1 MTEERWRKVE
11 ELFNRALEVP
21 AAERSAW
28 VNEACAGDLELRAEV
43 VSLLANDLTATSP
56 LGKQVAEAVVAFS
69 DRPVARYA
77 GPYELIGEIGRGGMG
92 TVYKA
97 RRADQ
102 AYDAIV
108 AVKLVRPGMDTDF
121 VLSRFRRERQTLAR
135 LTHPNIARLLD
146 GGNTSDG
153 VPYIV
158 MEYIDGVRVTEYCE
172 REQLT
177 LTQRL
182 GLFLPVC
189 LAVDYAHRN
198 FVVHRDIKPG
208 NILVDA
214 MGTPKL
220 LDFGICKLLHANPL
234 EDAEAMTRE
243 MNMMTPDYAS
253 PEQILGESI
262 SARSDV
268 YSLGAVLYE
277 LMTGRRPHRFEK
289 LTPMAIEAEIC
300 RGKIVL
306 PSETGQ
312 GSAARQLRG
321 DLDNIVL
328 RALEKDPERRYDSAA
343 ALAQDIQRYLDH
355 EPVSARPA
363 TAWYRTRKFLFRHKL
378 LAGAVG
384 AVMLASLI
392 GTVVSV
398 RQARR
403 AESRERQVRSMA
415 RTFLYDVHD
424 SIRDL
429 PGATAARQKVVTTA
443 VGYLDALAAEGA
455 KEPELLRELASGY
468 QRIADIQGSDARGA
482 HLGDAK
488 ASLASYEKA
497 GRFWDQLLVRQPQ
510 DLSAAIGRL
519 TALRRSGDLLTR
531 LTGTREALTLYDQA
545 EQSGRAWLK
554 IHPHDK
560 ELRGMMVA
568 ILSASARRSR
578 EVSDLTRSL
587 TTGREALALAEE
599 LNRDFPRDFEILS
612 SVSSGEAA
620 VGMTLARLGNL
631 GEAMP
636 LYRRAV
642 ARNEELLAAQP
653 TSVAARRTLM
663 ISYSHLG
670 DTLGHPELPNLGD
683 PAGAEAVYAKMA
695 GIGRGLYE
703 NDAKD
708 ARAAS
713 DYAIALMRW
722 AAVTP
727 APALREERLQRSLG
741 LIRGLLAAKPD
752 NQTLIMYEAMVEQQ
766 LGNLRESA
774 GRRGE
779 ALMYWRRALD
789 TAKPHVGKGVTAM
802 ARSVVHLARQL
813 AAIEPDR
820 AAGAA
825 AAALALSV
833 AEKAAGQAKDPTD
846 VPARVLLPR
855 AYAANARFHARW
867 GDAAQAAQWCTRAI
881 EAWRALAPHSGFLDQ
896 DRREWKEMESWQP

>member
-1 MTEERWRKVE
+1 MNGERWRQVE
-11 ELFNRALEVP
+11 DLFNRALEIP
-21 AAERSAW
+21 LAERAAW

-56 LGKQVAEAVVAFS
+56 LGKHVADAVVEFS

-92 TVYKA
+92 TVYQA

-146 GGNTSDG
+146 GGNTADG

-158 MEYIDGVRVTEYCE
+158 MEYIDGVRITEYCQRE
-172 REQLT
+172 RFT
-177 LTQRL
+177 LAQRL

-208 NILVDA
+208 NILVDST
-214 MGTPKL
+214 GTPKL

-243 MNMMTPDYAS
+243 MNMVTPDYAS
-253 PEQILGESI
+253 PEQIQGEAI

-277 LMTGRRPHRFEK
+277 LLTGRRPHRFDK
-289 LTPMAIEAEIC
+289 LTPVAIEAAIC
-300 RGKIVL
+300 RSTIMT
-306 PSETGQ
+306 PSEAAPEA
-312 GSAARQLRG
+312 AARALRG

-328 RALEKDPERRYDSAA
+328 RALEKDPERRYESAA
-343 ALAQDIQRYLDH
+343 ALAQDLQRYLDH
-355 EPVSARPA
+355 VPVAARPA
-363 TAWYRTRKFLFRHKL
+363 TAWYRMGKFLTRHKL
-378 LAGAVG
+378 LVASVG
-384 AVMLASLI
+384 AVLAASMI

-403 AESRERQVRSMA
+403 AESRERQVRSLA

-429 PGATAARQKVVTTA
+429 PGATATRQKVVTTA
-443 VGYLDALAAEGA
+443 VSYLDALAAEGA
-455 KEPELLRELASGY
+455 RDPELLRELASGY
-468 QRIADIQGSDARGA
+468 QRIADLQGSDAVA
-482 HLGDAK
+482 HLGDAR

-497 GRFWDQLLVRQPQ
+497 VLYWDRLLAQQPR
-510 DLSAAIGRL
+510 DLPAVIGKL
-519 TALRRSGDLLTR
+519 TSLRRSGDLLTR
-531 LTGTREALTLYDQA
+531 LTGTREALAVYGQA
-545 EQSGRAWLK
+545 EKAGREWLK
-554 IHPHDK
+554 VHPRDK
-560 ELRGMMVA
+560 ELRGMMVE
-568 ILSASARRSR
+568 ILAASARRSR
-578 EVSDLTRSL
+578 EVSDLTKSL
-587 TTGREALALAEE
+587 ATGKDALAIAEE
-599 LNRDFPRDFEILS
+599 LSRDFPQDREILS
-612 SVSSGEAA
+612 SVSSSEAA

-631 GEAMP
+631 SEAMP

-642 ARNEELLAAQP
+642 ARNEQLLVAQP
-653 TSVAARRTLM
+653 ASVGARRILM

-670 DTLGHPELPNLGD
+670 DTLGHPDLPNLGD
-683 PAGAEAVYAKMA
+683 PVGAEAVYAKMA
-695 GIGRGLYE
+695 ELGRTLYE

-727 APALREERLQRSLG
+727 APDLREERLQRSLG

-752 NQTLIMYEAMVEQQ
+752 NLTLIMYEAMVEQQ
-766 LGNLRESA
+766 MGTLRESA
-774 GRRGE
+774 GRPGE
-779 ALMYWRRALD
+779 ALLHWRRSLE
-789 TAKPHVGKGVTAM
+789 TARPYVGKGVTAM
-802 ARSVVHLARQL
+802 ARVVINVARFLAPR
-813 AAIEPDR
+813 EPDR
-820 AAGAA
+820 AAGLAV
-825 AAALALSV
+825 AALALSV
-833 AEKAAGQAKDPTD
+833 AEKSAGQAKDATD

-855 AYAANARFHARW
+855 AYSAYARFHARW
-867 GDAAQAAQWCTRAI
+867 GEAAQAAQWRTRAI
-881 EAWRALAPHSGFLDQ
+881 DAWRALSPHSGFVDQ
-896 DRREWKEMESWQP
+896 DRRDLKEMELWKP

>member
-1 MTEERWRKVE
+1 MNEDRWRRVE
-11 ELFNRALEVP
+11 DLFNRALEVP
-21 AAERSAW
+21 IAERGAW

-56 LGKQVAEAVVAFS
+56 LGRQVAEALADFS
-69 DRPVARYA
+69 DVPVARYA

-158 MEYIDGVRVTEYCE
+158 MEYIDGVRITEYCQ

-177 LTQRL
+177 PTQRL

-208 NILVDA
+208 NIMVDST
-214 MGTPKL
+214 GTPKL

-243 MNMMTPDYAS
+243 MNMVTPDYAS

-277 LMTGRRPHRFEK
+277 LLTGRRPHRFEK
-289 LTPMAIEAEIC
+289 LTPIAIEEAIC
-300 RGKIVL
+300 RGTIVV
-306 PSETGQ
+306 PSETA
-312 GSAARQLRG
+312 STATARLLRG
-321 DLDNIVL
+321 DLDNIVM
-328 RALEKDPERRYDSAA
+328 RALDKDPERRYESAA
-343 ALAQDIQRYLDH
+343 ALAQDLQRYLDH
-355 EPVSARPA
+355 VPVAARPA
-363 TAWYRTRKFLFRHKL
+363 TAWYRTRKFLIRHKL
-378 LAGAVG
+378 LVAAVG
-384 AVMLASLI
+384 AVLAASLI

-429 PGATAARQKVVTTA
+429 PGATATRQKVVTTA
-443 VGYLDALAAEGA
+443 VGYLDALAAEGTSD
-455 KEPELLRELASGY
+455 PELLRELASGY
-468 QRIADIQGSDARGA
+468 QRIGDIQGSDGGA
-482 HLGDAK
+482 HLGDAR

-497 GRFWDQLLVRQPQ
+497 GRFWDQLLLQQPR
-510 DLSAAIGRL
+510 DLPAVIGKL
-519 TALRRSGDLLTR
+519 NTLRRSGDLLTR

-545 EQSGRAWLK
+545 ERSGREWLK
-554 IHPHDK
+554 LHPKDK
-560 ELRGMMVA
+560 QLRGIMVE

-587 TTGREALALAEE
+587 ATGKDALAVVRE
-599 LNRDFPRDFEILS
+599 LNRDFPQDREILS
-612 SVSSGEAA
+612 AVSSSEAA

-631 GEAMP
+631 AEAMP
-636 LYRRAV
+636 LYRSAV
-642 ARNEELLAAQP
+642 ARNEQIVAAQP
-653 TSVAARRTLM
+653 ASVAARRTLM

-683 PAGAEAVYAKMA
+683 PASAEAVYAKMA
-695 GIGRGLYE
+695 AIGRELYE
-703 NDAKD
+703 KDAKD

-727 APALREERLQRSLG
+727 APDLREERLQRSLG
-741 LIRGLLAAKPD
+741 IIRGLLAAKPD

-766 LGNLRESA
+766 MGALRESA
-774 GRRGE
+774 GRRSE
-779 ALMYWRRALD
+779 ALTHWRRALE

-802 ARSVVHLARQL
+802 ARVVVNIARHLAPV
-813 AAIEPDR
+813 EPDR
-820 AAGAA
+820 AAGSAVA
-825 AAALALSV
+825 SLALSV
-833 AEKAAGQAKDPTD
+833 AEKAAAQAKDPTD

-855 AYAANARFHARW
+855 AYALLAHYHARW
-867 GDAAQAAQWCTRAI
+867 SDKAQAAEWRM
-881 EAWRALAPHSGFLDQ
+881 RALESWHALSPHSGFLDQ
-896 DRREWKEMESWQP
+896 DRRDLKEMESWRP